1 VLGARVQ
8 KKELGCMAGNGLG
21 LFALKGD
28 PRKFSSCL
36 WIRVLG
42 FLLSGSNGLF
52 CDIFTFVGSAAQ
64 TYLENYIY

>member
-8 KKELGCMAGNGLG
+8 KKELGCMTGNGLG

-36 WIRVLG
+36 
-42 FLLSGSNGLF
+42 
-52 CDIFTFVGSAAQ
+52 
-64 TYLENYIY
+64 